1 MADPIFAITEKGEVA
16 LTLKNA
22 GGATMS
28 LADAKTKL
36 NAVVRWSNNGDGSVA
51 TAAETNGGNTYLVTP
66 LVEGE
71 LVVTAEVDTFHPIT
85 NAKTTVSGSTTLKFF
100 DAITP
105 TGVRITVVKA
115 VQ

>member
-22 GGATMS
+22 DGATMS

-36 NAVVRWSNNGDGSVA
+36 NAVVRWSNDGDGSVA
-51 TAAETNGGNTYLVTP
+51 TAVETNGGNTYLVTP
-66 LVEGE
+66 LVEGQ
-71 LVVTAEVDTFHPIT
+71 LTVTAEVDTFHPFT
-85 NAKTTVSGSTTLKFF
+85 NAKTTTTGTTLLKFF

-105 TGVRITVVKA
+105 SGVRISVVKA
-115 VQ
+115 AQ